1 MLLVTYE
8 KGPAGTGCV
17 PGSQKRE
24 TPMKIAVCDDCHE
37 DAAQLETFLEGED
50 TRLYF
55 DALRLLADV
64 ENRQMRFDLYLLDI
78 FMDDSMGGIEL
89 AERIRARDEEAV
101 ICFISTSDAF
111 YRQAY
116 DLYAVQYLLKPVR
129 EADVRRLL
137 ERLARHRG
145 RERDQRLGYKWR
157 GQAGFIPYGRIH
169 YIDSREHTLFI
180 HCQDGTVQACKGK
193 LDDLEIQ
200 VCGEVFFRCH
210 QSFIV
215 NMYHVDRLE
224 GSELLVAGQSI
235 PVSRRYF
242 ASVKSRYQEILFE
255 EVD

>member
-1 MLLVTYE
+1 
-8 KGPAGTGCV
+8 
-17 PGSQKRE
+17 
-24 TPMKIAVCDDCHE
+24 MKIAVCDDCHE
-37 DAAQLETFLEGED
+37 DAMRLATFMEGQD
-50 TRLYF
+50 IRLYF
-55 DALRLLADV
+55 DPQRLLADV

-101 ICFISTSDAF
+101 ICFVSTSDAF

-116 DLYAVQYLLKPVR
+116 DLYAVQYLLKPVQ
-129 EADVRRLL
+129 EADVRQLL
-137 ERLARHRG
+137 ERLVRRRRRG

-157 GQAGFIPYGRIH
+157 GQAGFIPYGRIL

-200 VCGEVFFRCH
+200 VCGEVFSRCH

-215 NMYHVDRLE
+215 NMYHVNRLE
-224 GSELLVAGQSI
+224 GCQLLVAGQGI
-235 PVSRRYF
+235 PISRRYF
-242 ASVKSRYQEILFE
+242 AEVKSRYQEILFE